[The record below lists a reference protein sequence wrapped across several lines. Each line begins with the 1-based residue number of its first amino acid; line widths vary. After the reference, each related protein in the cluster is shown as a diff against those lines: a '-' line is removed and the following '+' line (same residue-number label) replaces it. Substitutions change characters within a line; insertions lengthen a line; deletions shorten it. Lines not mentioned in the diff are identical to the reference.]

1 MSAPPQLSSQSLR
14 RLWSLSLLAGALGF
28 GGALYWIASPGGPG
42 LDWIWGIAAFGAAA
56 ILYNLV
62 FFLLCSIFAPGLSNY
77 VEDDTEVQGD
87 DVVHVVR
94 YTTADDP
101 GLDSYIKTYATAR
114 GVSAVAIISGIM
126 IAVAWNFF

>member
-1 MSAPPQLSSQSLR
+1 M
-14 RLWSLSLLAGALGF
+14 LAGALGF

-62 FFLLCSIFAPGLSNY
+62 FFLLCSIFVPGLSNY

-94 YTTADDP
+94 YTKADDP